1 MLRMLARDWWL
12 FALRGVAAIVFGVLA
27 LIWPGPTLEVLVIL
41 FGAYV
46 LVDGI
51 SLLVALARGDVPA
64 RRHAW
69 AVAIMGLLGIAVG
82 IATFV
87 WPGATA
93 LTLLYLVA
101 FWSITMGIFQV
112 AAAIALRREV
122 EGEAWMAVGGILSI
136 VFGVL
141 LVAAPG
147 SGLLA
152 LVWLLG
158 IYAILFG
165 ASSLGTARRLHGLG
179 KDLDQLSES
188 LLSPA

>member
-12 FALRGVAAIVFGVLA
+12 FAVRGVAAIIFGALA
-27 LIWPGPTLEVLVIL
+27 FVWPGPTLAVLVIL

-51 SLLVALARGDVPA
+51 SLLVALARGDVAA

-82 IATFV
+82 ITTFV

-122 EGEAWMAVGGILSI
+122 EGEVWMAVGGVLSI

-165 ASSLGTARRLHGLG
+165 ISSLGTAHRLHGLG
-179 KDLDQLSES
+179 RDVDRLSDS
-188 LLSPA
+188 LLTPA